1 MTIKAGAA
9 VFVQGLGG
17 LVAEDSGLARVDGE
31 MADTFTPVSR
41 RRTSVPTLVNPSPH
55 TANRLP
61 DGPVAGQYH
70 GDRCCCVDGVGLD
83 AGPHAACNIH
93 ARLHGDG
100 IALWMPCREVK
111 TLLAA

>member
-1 MTIKAGAA
+1 M
-9 VFVQGLGG
+9 FVQGLGG

-55 TANRLP
+55 IANRLP

-70 GDRCCCVDGVGLD
+70 GDRCCCVDG
-83 AGPHAACNIH
+83 
-93 ARLHGDG
+93 

-111 TLLAA
+111 ILLAV